1 MLMITKDDVANVL
14 SELAIFMELKGENPF
29 KTRAY
34 HAAARTIQAMTG
46 DLKKIVEENRL
57 EELPG
62 IGKSIH
68 EKITELVM
76 TGQLKYLEEL
86 KASFPP
92 KLTELFEIPG
102 LGPKKI
108 KLLYEKLGVDS
119 VEALEKVCLEDRV
132 AHIPTLGKKTQ
143 ENILS
148 RISQRR
154 TFSEKH
160 RYGDVITLAEML
172 VDSLKKCSAVI
183 RVSMAGSFRRGKEVV
198 KDLDLLASSS
208 HPKEVMDYFVTLPS
222 VIEIVNHGDTKSSVL
237 LEDGLA
243 CDLRVVSDKEYPYAL
258 HHFTGSKEHNIAMRH
273 RAIERGMKMSEWGLF
288 KISNSKSNVV
298 KEEELIP
305 CKTEEEVFNKLG
317 LDYIPPEL
325 REDLG
330 EIEAAEKHIIPKLI
344 EWNDLLGTFH
354 CHTTASDGRSSLQ
367 EMAEAAQA
375 LGLEYLGIAD
385 HSKAA
390 FQANGLSEERLLN
403 QIKEI
408 KQWNQNSKKFQLL
421 AGCEVD
427 ILKNGQLDF
436 SDDILKQLDYA
447 VASVHNAFS
456 QDETT
461 MTQRIIQAVE
471 NEHITFIGHLTGR
484 LLLERD
490 PYAVNVKKVIEA
502 CAANDTWIELN
513 ANPYRLDMDWRWW
526 KLARDLGVKCVI
538 NPDAHHTSQL
548 AFLRIGI
555 NIARKGWLR
564 KQDVINTL
572 PLKKIKEIL

>member
-1 MLMITKDDVANVL
+1 MITKDDVATAL
-14 SELAIFMELKGENPF
+14 ADIAIFMELKGENPF

-34 HAAARTIQAMTG
+34 QNAVRIIQTTTG
-46 DLKKIVEENRL
+46 DLSKMVEENRL

-62 IGKSIH
+62 IGKSMQ
-68 EKITELVM
+68 EKITELVK
-76 TGQLKYLEEL
+76 TGRSQYLEEL
-86 KASFPP
+86 KTSFPP
-92 KLTELFEIPG
+92 HLTELFQIPG

-108 KLLYEKLGVDS
+108 KLLYEKLNIDSVDS
-119 VEALEKVCLEDRV
+119 LEKACLEDRV

-143 ENILS
+143 ENILA
-148 RISQRR
+148 RIAQRR

-160 RYGDVITLAEML
+160 RYGDVIALAETL
-172 VDSLKKCSAVI
+172 VDSLRKCPAVI

-198 KDLDLLASSS
+198 KDLDLLASSPR
-208 HPKEVMDYFVTLPS
+208 PKEVMDYFVSLPL
-222 VIEIVNHGDTKSSVL
+222 VVEVVNHGDTKSSVL

-288 KISNSKSNVV
+288 RISNSESNPVE
-298 KEEELIP
+298 EEELIL
-305 CKTEEEVFNKLG
+305 CKTEEEIFNQLG

-330 EIEAAEKHIIPKLI
+330 EIQAAENHAIPQLI
-344 EWNDLLGTFH
+344 EWTEICGTFH

-367 EMAEAAQA
+367 EMAEAAQT
-375 LGLEYLGIAD
+375 LGLKYLGIAD

-408 KQWNQNSKKFQLL
+408 QQWNKTSEEFKLL

-436 SDDILKQLDYA
+436 SDDILEQLDYV
-447 VASVHNAFS
+447 VASVHNSFS
-456 QDETT
+456 QDEAT

-471 NEHITFIGHLTGR
+471 NEHVTFIGHLTGR

-490 PYAVNVKKVIEA
+490 GYAVNVKKVIEA
-502 CAANDTWIELN
+502 CVANDTWIELN